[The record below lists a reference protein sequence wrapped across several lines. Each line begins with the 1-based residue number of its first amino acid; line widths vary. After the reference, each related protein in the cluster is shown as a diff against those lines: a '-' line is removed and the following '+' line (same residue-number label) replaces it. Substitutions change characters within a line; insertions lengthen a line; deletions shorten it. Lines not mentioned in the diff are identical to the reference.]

1 MSTFSKLLQEEKE
14 LNKPH
19 WNSMSNKDPRKSI
32 KDTIFKY
39 KEIIVG
45 ADVCIK
51 CLDELKKQQVID
63 DKTYKKN
70 PVSNLEWSWLQ
81 KNIEIDGD
89 VMINMWTGDVLGSE
103 VDYTC

>member
-1 MSTFSKLLQEEKE
+1 
-14 LNKPH
+14 
-19 WNSMSNKDPRKSI
+19 MSNKDPRKSI
-32 KDTIFKY
+32 KDAIIKY

-70 PVSNLEWSWLQ
+70 PVSNLEWS
-81 KNIEIDGD
+81 
-89 VMINMWTGDVLGSE
+89 
-103 VDYTC
+103 